1 MPDAYLACTPHA
13 ADAMT
18 ARLLVWAPP
27 HMRRLLAIVTR
38 LPSFSGA
45 VAASIHAL
53 PALLSALPADGDV
66 RLLSAQRGIEWVR
79 IA

>member
-13 ADAMT
+13 ADTMT

-27 HMRRLLAIVTR
+27 HMRRLLAIAPR
-38 LPSFSGA
+38 LVSFSGA
-45 VAASIHAL
+45 VAGCLGAL